1 MMPMPKGST
10 AWEKEP
16 RRQMRSFT
24 IRVFMTGLMLG
35 MGIGEIR
42 FDHFHIV
49 WAEMQVPANRW
60 WGVGICVLA
69 AVLGAWGAWDY
80 YWKKIA

>member
-1 MMPMPKGST
+1 MPMPKGTT

-16 RRQMRSFT
+16 QRKMRSFV
-24 IRVFMTGLMLG
+24 IRVFASGLALG

-49 WAEMQVPANRW
+49 WTEMQVPANRW